1 MIAPVGGSIE
11 LNVGLGQHCLHRKR
25 IAIVGERRVRERFA
39 SGQPSA
45 VDITNNGAVLWG
57 EQTVLLVNVKFG

>member
-1 MIAPVGGSIE
+1 MLDLVNIAGIENGSH
-11 LNVGLGQHCLHRKR
+11 LS
-25 IAIVGERRVRERFA
+25 A

-57 EQTVLLVNVKFG
+57 EQTVLLVDVKFG